1 MTRPLSR
8 CIELRALE
16 HDWNELSELR
26 PKQKALEYELEQIG
40 HFPPPEWN
48 ERREWVVDEL
58 KRIRAKRLDTLQ
70 SIKLEHLVEFHGKSP
85 ERYSTST
92 AREEQAA

>member
-16 HDWNELSELR
+16 HEQRALFWDYRKMPSEFGHL
-26 PKQKALEYELEQIG
+26 ADDAEYEAD
-40 HFPPPEWN
+40 
-48 ERREWVVDEL
+48 RA
-58 KRIRAKRLDTLQ
+58 RAKRRDILL
-70 SIKLEHLVEFHGKSP
+70 SVKLEHLVEFHGKSS

-92 AREEQAA
+92 REMEQA